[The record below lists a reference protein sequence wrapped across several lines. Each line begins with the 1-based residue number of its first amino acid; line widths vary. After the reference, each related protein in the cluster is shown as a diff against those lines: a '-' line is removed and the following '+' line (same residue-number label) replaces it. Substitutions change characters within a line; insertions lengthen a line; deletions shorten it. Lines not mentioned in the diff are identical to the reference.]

1 MMDGERIC
9 GLIRASGD
17 EIIYMSRQELRAVRA
32 WLMTQEEPEWQPVTP
47 TEIPPQAVGTIFGRP
62 IVISLEDQWAE
73 CG

>member
-1 MMDGERIC
+1 
-9 GLIRASGD
+9 
-17 EIIYMSRQELRAVRA
+17 MSRQELRAVRA